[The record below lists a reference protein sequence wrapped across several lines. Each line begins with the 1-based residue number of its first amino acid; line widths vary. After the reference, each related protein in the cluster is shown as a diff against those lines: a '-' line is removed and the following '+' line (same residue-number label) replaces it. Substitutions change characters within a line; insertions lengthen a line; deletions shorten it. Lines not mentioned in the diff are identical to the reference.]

1 MNVTDIILHQW
12 LSIPEYLH
20 KMSKTYAYKSH
31 SYRNNFL
38 LRFRTE
44 NRIVKDSFS
53 VIMCC
58 YAGYLLKICSERRN
72 KILNICTC
80 NISAMCTEMMNIYND
95 MIGL

>member
-20 KMSKTYAYKSH
+20 KMSQIYAYKSH
-31 SYRNNFL
+31 SYRNNL

-58 YAGYLLKICSERRN
+58 YARYLLKICSER
-72 KILNICTC
+72 
-80 NISAMCTEMMNIYND
+80 
-95 MIGL
+95 

>member
-1 MNVTDIILHQW
+1 MNATDIILHQW

-20 KMSKTYAYKSH
+20 QNVQIYAYKSH
-31 SYRNNFL
+31 SYRSNFFL

-58 YAGYLLKICSERRN
+58 YARYLLKICSER
-72 KILNICTC
+72 
-80 NISAMCTEMMNIYND
+80 
-95 MIGL
+95 